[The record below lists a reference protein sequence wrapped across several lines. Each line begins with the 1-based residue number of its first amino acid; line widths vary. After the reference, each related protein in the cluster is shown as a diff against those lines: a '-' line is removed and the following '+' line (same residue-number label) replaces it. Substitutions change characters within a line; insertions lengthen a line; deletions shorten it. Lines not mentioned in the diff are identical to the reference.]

1 MKNISRV
8 ILLKDKNIYLVEG
21 EGIPL
26 QMIEFDDWDDWNTVY
41 DAEGECAF
49 DVQIYLDDDDGKPLF
64 QYAGLIRKD
73 NYYDTDNIWLNVDV
87 EIIQL
92 KELNYTI

>member
-1 MKNISRV
+1 MKNINRV

-41 DAEGECAF
+41 DADGESTF

-64 QYAGLIRKD
+64 QYASLIRKD
-73 NYYDTDNIWLNVDV
+73 DYYDVDNIWLNADV
-87 EIIQL
+87 EIIQ
-92 KELNYTI
+92 